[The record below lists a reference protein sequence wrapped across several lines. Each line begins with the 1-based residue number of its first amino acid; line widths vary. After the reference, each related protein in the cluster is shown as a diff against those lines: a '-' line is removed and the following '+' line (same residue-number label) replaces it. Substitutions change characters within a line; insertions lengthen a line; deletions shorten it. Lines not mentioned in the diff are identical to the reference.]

1 MNFFTQ
7 ILENLRIVITL
18 RWCFENVAFPLEI
31 PNNFD
36 IITNLG
42 TKHFFRYT
50 NINLLMPTI
59 YEKADTVTDSFC
71 RNAFDIFVSSR
82 NSYTHIRTIDV
93 NWSES
98 AKEKK
103 NRTYIGGS

>member
-1 MNFFTQ
+1 M
-7 ILENLRIVITL
+7 
-18 RWCFENVAFPLEI
+18 AFSLEI

-59 YEKADTVTDSFC
+59 YEKADTVTDSFS
-71 RNAFDIFVSSR
+71 RNAFDIFVSSG
-82 NSYTHIRTIDV
+82 NSYTNIGTIDV

-98 AKEKK
+98 AKKKK
-103 NRTYIGGS
+103 NRT